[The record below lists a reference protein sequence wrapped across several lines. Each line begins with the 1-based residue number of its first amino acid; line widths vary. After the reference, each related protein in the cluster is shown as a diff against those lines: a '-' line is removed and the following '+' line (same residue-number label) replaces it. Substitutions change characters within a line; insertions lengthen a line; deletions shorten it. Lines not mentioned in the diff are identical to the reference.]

1 MEPVSINLPG
11 DGVVSDGEDDEE
23 GVHGG
28 EGDEEHVERVPHPR
42 SQQDDDAEDEFYF
55 SM

>member
-42 SQQDDDAEDEFYF
+42 PQQDDDAEDEFYF